1 LETKSPAAGFWQ
13 EKESMGIE
21 VPGRVRV
28 LFAEL
33 LESQRKS
40 IININ
45 EPVSGA
51 LAQNILV
58 LVKAFKASTGRCIGQ
73 PLKSDIEKAAFEHRN
88 LSKQVYKRIKQVLP
102 RRNMK
107 RSFQS
112 TGIKKEIDD
121 ILADYKNVFTQGIGA
136 GVRVMDEH
144 SDSDEKSILVGNF
157 EKVKI

>member
-1 LETKSPAAGFWQ
+1 
-13 EKESMGIE
+13 MGIE

-73 PLKSDIEKAAFEHRN
+73 PLKSDIEKAAFEYRN